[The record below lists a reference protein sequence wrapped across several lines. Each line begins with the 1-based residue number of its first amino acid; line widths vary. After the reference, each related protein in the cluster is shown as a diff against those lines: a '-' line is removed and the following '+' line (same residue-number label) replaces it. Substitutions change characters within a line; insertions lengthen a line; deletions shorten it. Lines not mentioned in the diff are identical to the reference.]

1 MAEAVRTP
9 SNIASARG
17 SFYPKRRYPR
27 LHSRMHNN
35 LGRRPSSFKPR
46 KGVRIINLLFRL
58 SIAARVAYASI
69 SALILLY
76 IAVRVPVTRPV
87 TLRP

>member
-1 MAEAVRTP
+1 MVETIRTP

-35 LGRRPSSFKPR
+35 LGRRPFSFKLR
-46 KGVRIINLLFRL
+46 RGVRIISLLFRL
-58 SIAARVAYASI
+58 SIAARVA
-69 SALILLY
+69 
-76 IAVRVPVTRPV
+76 VRVNFGLNLTIYSN
-87 TLRP
+87 